1 MEGIPVFCKDEQ
13 EKMGKD
19 ALIGAYLSLKDRFLE
34 QIAVDAKK
42 DRLIKTLSER
52 LNLHNAKQFGKSTE
66 TSVSLSGSHS
76 AGREDIF
83 AGERPQVPDLPQEA
97 ENPLNKE
104 RPKRRPGCAARVKDG
119 LPVRHVNITLP
130 PETLKELFGGYR
142 WRELPEQSYDIL
154 RYRKACLYI

>member
-1 MEGIPVFCKDEQ
+1 MEGIPVFCKDEL

-76 AGREDIF
+76 AGRRTF
-83 AGERPQVPDLPQEA
+83 S
-97 ENPLNKE
+97 
-104 RPKRRPGCAARVKDG
+104 RVKDH
-119 LPVRHVNITLP
+119 RFRIC
-130 PETLKELFGGYR
+130 R
-142 WRELPEQSYDIL
+142 
-154 RYRKACLYI
+154 RKQKTR